1 VNSEKREG
9 KRVRQKYL
17 RVIFVF
23 FFFTFSFLFCFA
35 LSAQTASR
43 TDGVAVFYYDSLHE
57 AFAATTGT
65 SIEQPDEIT
74 LLVDIVSDAPLTVED
89 GQHIRLVAGDSDRT
103 IHRSPDL
110 IDFPVLWVN
119 GDSSSLTLGK
129 PGMEHELVID
139 GGYLDSPSIEAHCPL
154 VSVCGPGA
162 KLIMYDKVSL
172 QNNKN
177 SGAPL
182 DTSYYENGAGVFIR
196 TRGDVQS
203 RKAEFVMKGGTIRG
217 NINNLQTS
225 LAFGGGVYMAAFGI
239 FTMEGGV
246 IMNNTALFVG
256 GGLGMGSRASF
267 YKTGGIIYGSNAP
280 TGYRN
285 TVLIG
290 NGQPKKYGHAVW
302 VFVALKP
309 LAQYRNDTVG
319 ENENISYTGVPRGSG
334 VFGDGDK
341 WDNPD
346 KAFRRMLAAIILP
359 VLAVAVCVFVI
370 LRRRAYKK
378 LMKIAQEAKDAAP
391 KMVFENASLTDR
403 EKEIGPLLLSELKM
417 KQIASVMKIA
427 YTTADFHAKN
437 LYKKLEVEG
446 RTELLTKARG

>member
-1 VNSEKREG
+1 MKNE
-9 KRVRQKYL
+9 RQSYL
-17 RVIFVF
+17 KVIFTF
-23 FFFTFSFLFCFA
+23 FFFHFSLFICY
-35 LSAQTASR
+35 AQVASR
-43 TDGVAVFYYDSLHE
+43 TDGVTVSYYDSLHE

-65 SIEQPDEIT
+65 SIEQPDEII

-89 GQHIRLVAGDSDRT
+89 GQHIRLVAGGSDRA

-110 IDFPVLWVN
+110 IEFPVLWVN

-346 KAFRRMLAAIILP
+346 KAFRRILLSIILP
-359 VLAVAVCVFVI
+359 VLPLIIGVFLL
-370 LRRRAYKK
+370 LRKRALQR
-378 LMKIAQEAKDAAP
+378 LMRIAKEAADTALESI
-391 KMVFENASLTDR
+391 FENLNLTAR
-403 EKEIGPLLLSELKM
+403 EKEVGSLLLTELSM
-417 KQIASVMKIA
+417 SQISSVMKLTYA
-427 YTTADFHAKN
+427 TADYHAKK
-437 LYKKLEVEG
+437 LYRKMGIKG
-446 RTELLTKARG
+446 RTELLLKRKGMGSGE